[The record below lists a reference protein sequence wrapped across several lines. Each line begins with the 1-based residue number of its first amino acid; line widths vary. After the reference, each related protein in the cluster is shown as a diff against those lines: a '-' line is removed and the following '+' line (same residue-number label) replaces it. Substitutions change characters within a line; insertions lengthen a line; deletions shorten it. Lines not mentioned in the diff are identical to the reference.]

1 MIKIVERGELYFADL
16 SPVIGSEQ
24 DGLRPVLVIQSNRY
38 NTKSPT
44 TIVAAVTSKN
54 KRPTQRSHVVLSN
67 ASILPGSIIL
77 LEQIRTV
84 DKTRL
89 GTYIGKL
96 TKHEMRQIN
105 KAIRES
111 LALEQSEVLK
121 NDCKSRREQC
131 ILSGGMYPSSVGKDG
146 IP

>member
-1 MIKIVERGELYFADL
+1 MKRVKRGQLYFADL

-24 DGLRPVLVIQSNRY
+24 GGVRPVLVIQSNRY
-38 NTKSPT
+38 NLKSPT
-44 TIVAAVTSKN
+44 TIVAAVTSKHKN
-54 KRPTQRSHVVLSN
+54 PTQKSHVVMSN
-67 ASILPGSIIL
+67 ASLIPGSIIL

-121 NDCKSRREQC
+121 NDCKSKREQC
-131 ILSGGMYPSSVGKDG
+131 ILSGGMYPSSAGADG